1 MSIHDVEVEPI
12 RAGSFHAPG
21 FLCEVFEIRCQQR
34 WRNYHRA
41 KLVMTAQ
48 SSKLKVQEKLQILNT
63 NLERTPSKACEFEA
77 SLEL

>member
-1 MSIHDVEVEPI
+1 
-12 RAGSFHAPG
+12 
-21 FLCEVFEIRCQQR
+21 
-34 WRNYHRA
+34 
-41 KLVMTAQ
+41 MTAQ